1 MQLIPRNGQTAGI
14 CRAKDAC
21 VRVTRVRVEGF
32 RGWGHLDVRPY
43 SHVLVAGVPR
53 AGRTDLITALARVLD
68 PDAARGAALSDLHQR
83 PVMLDSAGSAPAEGA
98 ADMAEGQTEA
108 VVDGPADVG
117 GTEGAAGDSA
127 SGDNGT
133 PWQPQAAVLQRVE
146 AAEVEV
152 TLTDFDP
159 DVQQLLDGVLEP
171 LEESGCASED
181 SDASADAPL
190 CARLA
195 YRLSYDEE
203 AEALESV
210 VYFPARSNP
219 ALGQYARIPAA
230 TRRMLPVVT
239 LDVGQPLQLRAGA
252 GLRRIL
258 DEQDAKAGAAAFEA
272 LAQAVAEAVSALSAN
287 PAVTEAVNAVLA
299 VGGTGERVGDTPVTA
314 EQVGFRAED
323 GSVTALLRTLRAALH
338 LDAGG
343 MLGLAQHGSTV
354 SAVLSMAEA
363 MLLAT
368 VPGAVVLA
376 DDFGDQLDAPATEHL
391 AALLRARSGQVW
403 LSTRRPEAARAFEP
417 TEVIRLVRHGG
428 VRSHHQLTRITD
440 RKALVA
446 MRQWHTQLLAALTA
460 PTVAITEGPHDVA
473 VLSMVDRRQPPSSL
487 PLSAHGVRLVASGT
501 GGEGGIGQIPRVANL
516 ARQLGFRVLAVID
529 RDKDSA
535 QTADELAKI
544 QATCDAVV
552 RLPPGAIER
561 AMADGLPLKALA
573 DASATLTEYG
583 IPDPMGGQLTEAAV
597 TNLCK
602 VIHKQGLHE
611 QFLEALY
618 AEPNAPHPPV
628 ISMTLALLELAADPS
643 RTGQLIDVPTMSRP
657 TGA

>member
-1 MQLIPRNGQTAGI
+1 MLI
-14 CRAKDAC
+14 
-21 VRVTRVRVEGF
+21 EGF
-32 RGWGHLDVRPY
+32 RGWGHLDVRPS
-43 SHVLVAGVPR
+43 SHVLLAGVPR

-83 PVMLDSAGSAPAEGA
+83 PVILDDADSAPAEAGGDDAEVPEQEAVEAPA
-98 ADMAEGQTEA
+98 AD
-108 VVDGPADVG
+108 DV
-117 GTEGAAGDSA
+117 GTEGVAGKDA
-127 SGDNGT
+127 SGATDT
-133 PWQPQAAVLQRVE
+133 TQQDPPAVLRRVE
-146 AAEVEV
+146 AAQVEV

-159 DVQQLLDGVLEP
+159 DVQQLLDGALEP
-171 LEESGCASED
+171 LEDSGCASED
-181 SDASADAPL
+181 PDASADAPL
-190 CARLA
+190 CVRLA

-203 AEALESV
+203 SESLESV

-219 ALGQYARIPAA
+219 ALGQYSRVPAA

-239 LDVGQPLQLRAGA
+239 LDAGQPLQLRAGA

-258 DEQDAKAGAAAFEA
+258 DERDAKAGAAAFEA
-272 LAQAVAEAVSALSAN
+272 LAQAVAEAVSALSADT
-287 PAVTEAVNAVLA
+287 AVAEAVNAVLA
-299 VGGTGERVGDTPVTA
+299 VGGTGERIGDTPLTA
-314 EQVGFRAED
+314 EQVGFRTED
-323 GSVTALLRTLRAALH
+323 GSVAALLRTLRAALH

-417 TEVIRLVRHGG
+417 TEVIRLARHGG
-428 VRSHHQLTRITD
+428 VRSHHQLTKIMD

-473 VLSMVDRRQPPSSL
+473 VLSMVDRRRPPSSL

-501 GGEGGIGQIPRVANL
+501 GGEGGISQIPRVANL

-535 QTADELAKI
+535 QTTDELTKI
-544 QATCDAVV
+544 QTACDAVV
-552 RLPPGAIER
+552 RLPPGAIEQ
-561 AMADGLPLKALA
+561 AMSAGLPLQALA

-583 IPDPMGGQLTEAAV
+583 IPDPMGGQLTDAAV

-618 AEPNAPHPPV
+618 VEPNAPHPPV
-628 ISMTLALLELAADPS
+628 VSMTLALLELAADPS
-643 RTGQLIDVPTMSRP
+643 YSGQSLIDVPTVSRP
-657 TGA
+657 AAT

>member
-1 MQLIPRNGQTAGI
+1 M
-14 CRAKDAC
+14 
-21 VRVTRVRVEGF
+21 RVTRVLIEGF
-32 RGWGHLDVRPY
+32 RGWGHLDVRPG

-68 PDAARGAALSDLHQR
+68 PDAGRGPALSDLHQR
-83 PVMLDSAGSAPAEGA
+83 PVIPDGDDSVSADAGATV
-98 ADMAEGQTEA
+98 AEGQAQAVAEA
-108 VVDGPADVG
+108 PAANVV
-117 GTEGAAGDSA
+117 GTDDAAEKGTSGSNGAA
-127 SGDNGT
+127 
-133 PWQPQAAVLQRVE
+133 PQAPSAVLQRVQ
-146 AAEVEV
+146 AAQIEV
-152 TLTDFDP
+152 TLADFDP

-171 LEESGCASED
+171 LEDSGCASED
-181 SDASADAPL
+181 PDASADAPL

-203 AEALESV
+203 TETLESV

-219 ALGQYARIPAA
+219 ALGQYSRVPAT

-239 LDVGQPLQLRAGA
+239 LDAGQPLQLRAGA

-258 DEQDAKAGAAAFEA
+258 DERDAKAGAAAFDA
-272 LAQAVAEAVSALSAN
+272 LAQAVTEAVSALSAD
-287 PAVTEAVNAVLA
+287 PAVAEAVNAVLA
-299 VGGTGERVGDTPVTA
+299 VGGTGERIGDTPLTA
-314 EQVGFRAED
+314 EQVGFLAED
-323 GSVTALLRTLRAALH
+323 GSVAALLRTLRAALH

-343 MLGLAQHGSTV
+343 MLGLGQHGSTV

-428 VRSHHQLTRITD
+428 VRSHHQLTRIMD

-473 VLSMVDRRQPPSSL
+473 VLSMVDRRRPPSFL

-501 GGEGGIGQIPRVANL
+501 GGEGGISQIPRVANL

-535 QTADELAKI
+535 QTTDELTKI
-544 QATCDAVV
+544 QAACDAVV
-552 RLPPGAIER
+552 RLPPGAIEQ
-561 AMADGLPLKALA
+561 AMTAGLPLQALA
-573 DASATLTEYG
+573 AASATLTEYG
-583 IPDPMGGQLTEAAV
+583 IPDPMGGQLTEAGV

-628 ISMTLALLELAADPS
+628 VAITLALLEPAADPS
-643 RTGQLIDVPTMSRP
+643 YSGQQVIDVPAVSRP
-657 TGA
+657 AGV

>member
-1 MQLIPRNGQTAGI
+1 M
-14 CRAKDAC
+14 
-21 VRVTRVRVEGF
+21 
-32 RGWGHLDVRPY
+32 RPG

-83 PVMLDSAGSAPAEGA
+83 PIIPDGADPAAAEAGDDVAEEQA
-98 ADMAEGQTEA
+98 EA
-108 VVDGPADVG
+108 VVEAPAADVACAG
-117 GTEGAAGDSA
+117 VAAEEDAFGDSGA
-127 SGDNGT
+127 T
-133 PWQPQAAVLQRVE
+133 PQAPPAVLQRVE
-146 AAEVEV
+146 AAQVEV

-171 LEESGCASED
+171 LEDSGCASED
-181 SDASADAPL
+181 PDASADAPL

-203 AEALESV
+203 AESLESV

-219 ALGQYARIPAA
+219 TLGQYSRVPAA

-239 LDVGQPLQLRAGA
+239 LDAGQPLQLRAGA

-258 DEQDAKAGAAAFEA
+258 DERAAKAGAAAFDA
-272 LAQAVAEAVSALSAN
+272 LGQAVAKAVSALSAD
-287 PAVTEAVNAVLA
+287 PAVAEAINAVLA
-299 VGGTGERVGDTPVTA
+299 VGGTGERIGDAPLTA
-314 EQVGFRAED
+314 EQVGFHAED
-323 GSVTALLRTLRAALH
+323 GSVAALLRTLRATLH

-363 MLLAT
+363 MLLST

-428 VRSHHQLTRITD
+428 VRSHHQLTKIVD

-473 VLSMVDRRQPPSSL
+473 VLSMVDRRKPPFSL

-501 GGEGGIGQIPRVANL
+501 GGEGGIGQIPRVASL

-535 QTADELAKI
+535 QTSDELAKI

-561 AMADGLPLKALA
+561 AMGDGLPLQALA
-573 DASATLTEYG
+573 HASATLTEYG

-602 VIHKQGLHE
+602 VIHRQGLHE

-618 AEPNAPHPPV
+618 AAEPKAHEPPV
-628 ISMTLALLELAADPS
+628 ISMTLGLLAMAAGPS
-643 RTGQLIDVPTMSRP
+643 YSGKALIDVPTMARP
-657 TGA
+657 AGT

>member
-1 MQLIPRNGQTAGI
+1 M
-14 CRAKDAC
+14 
-21 VRVTRVRVEGF
+21 
-32 RGWGHLDVRPY
+32 
-43 SHVLVAGVPR
+43 AGVPR
-53 AGRTDLITALARVLD
+53 SGRTDLITALARVLD

-83 PVMLDSAGSAPAEGA
+83 PVLLDGADDAAPAEAGGDAVEGEA
-98 ADMAEGQTEA
+98 AAVAE
-108 VVDGPADVG
+108 VPAAAA
-117 GTEGAAGDSA
+117 GTEGAAGQDA
-127 SGDNGT
+127 SGDNVDT
-133 PWQPQAAVLQRVE
+133 REPPSAVLQRVE
-146 AAEVEV
+146 AAQVEV
-152 TLTDFDP
+152 TLTDLDP
-159 DVQQLLDGVLEP
+159 DVQQLLDGALEP
-171 LEESGCASED
+171 LEDSGCASED
-181 SDASADAPL
+181 PDASADAPL

-203 AEALESV
+203 AETLESV

-219 ALGQYARIPAA
+219 ALGQYSRVPAA
-230 TRRMLPVVT
+230 TRRMLPVIT
-239 LDVGQPLQLRAGA
+239 LDAGQPLQLRAGA

-258 DEQDAKAGAAAFEA
+258 DERDAKAGAAAFDA
-272 LAQAVAEAVSALSAN
+272 LAQAVAEAVAALSAS
-287 PAVTEAVNAVLA
+287 PAVAEAVNAVLA
-299 VGGTGERVGDTPVTA
+299 IGGTGERIGDTPVTA
-314 EQVGFRAED
+314 EQVGFRTED
-323 GSVTALLRTLRAALH
+323 GSVAALLRTLRAALH
-338 LDAGG
+338 LDTGG

-428 VRSHHQLTRITD
+428 VRSHHQLTRIMD

-460 PTVAITEGPHDVA
+460 PTVAIAEGPHDVA
-473 VLSMVDRRQPPSSL
+473 VLSMVDRRRPPSSL
-487 PLSAHGVRLVASGT
+487 PLSAHGIRLVASGT
-501 GGEGGIGQIPRVANL
+501 GGEGGISQIPRVASL

-529 RDKDSA
+529 RDKASA
-535 QTADELAKI
+535 QTTDELTKI
-544 QATCDAVV
+544 QAACDAVV

-561 AMADGLPLKALA
+561 AIADGLPLEALA

-618 AEPNAPHPPV
+618 TEPNALHPPV
-628 ISMTLALLELAADPS
+628 ISTTLALLELTADPS
-643 RTGQLIDVPTMSRP
+643 YNGPQLIDVTAASRP
-657 TGA
+657 AGV

>member
-1 MQLIPRNGQTAGI
+1 M
-14 CRAKDAC
+14 
-21 VRVTRVRVEGF
+21 RVTRVLIEGF
-32 RGWGHLDVRPY
+32 RGWGHLDVRPG

-53 AGRTDLITALARVLD
+53 AGRTDLITALARVLH
-68 PDAARGAALSDLHQR
+68 PDSARGAALSDLHQR
-83 PVMLDSAGSAPAEGA
+83 RVILDGADPAPAEAVG
-98 ADMAEGQTEA
+98 DVAEGQPEA
-108 VVDGPADVG
+108 VVGAPAVVG
-117 GTEGAAGDSA
+117 THDAASEDASDDSA
-127 SGDNGT
+127 AS
-133 PWQPQAAVLQRVE
+133 QARSAELQRVE
-146 AAEVEV
+146 AAQVEV
-152 TLTDFDP
+152 TLTDLDP

-171 LEESGCASED
+171 LEDSGCASED
-181 SDASADAPL
+181 PDASEDAPL

-219 ALGQYARIPAA
+219 ALGQYSRVPAA

-239 LDVGQPLQLRAGA
+239 LDAGQPLQLRAGA

-258 DEQDAKAGAAAFEA
+258 DERDAKAGAAAFDA
-272 LAQAVAEAVSALSAN
+272 LAQAVTEAVSALSAD
-287 PAVTEAVNAVLA
+287 PAVAEAVNAILA
-299 VGGTGERVGDTPVTA
+299 VGGTGERIADTALTA
-314 EQVGFRAED
+314 EQVGFRTED
-323 GSVTALLRTLRAALH
+323 GSVAGLLRTLRAALH

-343 MLGLAQHGSTV
+343 LLGLAQHGSTV

-417 TEVIRLVRHGG
+417 TEVLRLVRHGG
-428 VRSHHQLTRITD
+428 VRSHHQLTKITD

-473 VLSMVDRRQPPSSL
+473 VLSMVDRRRPPSSL

-501 GGEGGIGQIPRVANL
+501 GGEGGISQIPRIANL

-535 QTADELAKI
+535 QTTGELTKI
-544 QATCDAVV
+544 LAACDAVV
-552 RLPPGAIER
+552 RLPPGAIEQ
-561 AMADGLPLKALA
+561 AVTAGLPLQALA

-628 ISMTLALLELAADPS
+628 VSVTLALMELAADS
-643 RTGQLIDVPTMSRP
+643 SYNGQQLIDVPTVSRP
-657 TGA
+657 AGA

>member
-1 MQLIPRNGQTAGI
+1 MLI
-14 CRAKDAC
+14 
-21 VRVTRVRVEGF
+21 EGF
-32 RGWGHLDVRPY
+32 RGWGHLDVRPG

-83 PVMLDSAGSAPAEGA
+83 PVVLDGAGSAPAQAVG
-98 ADMAEGQTEA
+98 DVAEGQTEA
-108 VVDGPADVG
+108 VAEAPAADVVG
-117 GTEGAAGDSA
+117 AEGTTEEEA
-127 SGDNGT
+127 SGDNSAAGR
-133 PWQPQAAVLQRVE
+133 PDAAVLQRVQ
-146 AAEVEV
+146 AAQVEV

-159 DVQQLLDGVLEP
+159 DVQQLLEGVLEP
-171 LEESGCASED
+171 LEASGCASED
-181 SDASADAPL
+181 PDASADAPL

-203 AEALESV
+203 AETLESV

-219 ALGQYARIPAA
+219 ALGQYSRVPAA

-239 LDVGQPLQLRAGA
+239 LDAGQPLQLRAGA

-258 DEQDAKAGAAAFEA
+258 DERDAKAGTAAFDA
-272 LAQAVAEAVSALSAN
+272 LAQAVAEAVSVLSAS
-287 PAVTEAVNAVLA
+287 PAVAEAVNAVLA
-299 VGGTGERVGDTPVTA
+299 VGGTGERIGDAPLTA

-323 GSVTALLRTLRAALH
+323 GSVAALLRTLRAA
-338 LDAGG
+338 
-343 MLGLAQHGSTV
+343 
-354 SAVLSMAEA
+354 LSMAEA

-428 VRSHHQLTRITD
+428 VRSHHQLTLITD

-473 VLSMVDRRQPPSSL
+473 VLSMVDRRKPPSSL

-501 GGEGGIGQIPRVANL
+501 GGEGGI
-516 ARQLGFRVLAVID
+516 
-529 RDKDSA
+529 S
-535 QTADELAKI
+535 
-544 QATCDAVV
+544 
-552 RLPPGAIER
+552 
-561 AMADGLPLKALA
+561 
-573 DASATLTEYG
+573 
-583 IPDPMGGQLTEAAV
+583 
-597 TNLCK
+597 
-602 VIHKQGLHE
+602 
-611 QFLEALY
+611 
-618 AEPNAPHPPV
+618 
-628 ISMTLALLELAADPS
+628 
-643 RTGQLIDVPTMSRP
+643 
-657 TGA
+657 

>member
-1 MQLIPRNGQTAGI
+1 M
-14 CRAKDAC
+14 
-21 VRVTRVRVEGF
+21 
-32 RGWGHLDVRPY
+32 RPGR
-43 SHVLVAGVPR
+43 HVLVAGVPR

-68 PDAARGAALSDLHQR
+68 PDATRSAALSDLHQR
-83 PVMLDSAGSAPAEGA
+83 PVLLDDIDSAPAETG
-98 ADMAEGQTEA
+98 DGVAEVQTEA
-108 VVDGPADVG
+108 ATEEPATDTVG
-117 GTEGAAGDSA
+117 TDDAAAEDA
-127 SGDNGT
+127 SGDNDT
-133 PWQPQAAVLQRVE
+133 TQNPPPAVLQQVE
-146 AAEVEV
+146 AAHVEV
-152 TLTDFDP
+152 TLTDLDP

-171 LEESGCASED
+171 LEDSGCASEAP
-181 SDASADAPL
+181 DASADAPL

-203 AEALESV
+203 AETLESV

-219 ALGQYARIPAA
+219 ALGQYSRVPAA

-239 LDVGQPLQLRAGA
+239 LDAGQPLQLRAGA

-258 DEQDAKAGAAAFEA
+258 DERDAKAGAAAFEA
-272 LAQAVAEAVSALSAN
+272 LAQAVTEAVSALSAS
-287 PAVTEAVNAVLA
+287 PAVAEAVNAVLA
-299 VGGTGERVGDTPVTA
+299 VGGTGERIGDTPLTA

-323 GSVTALLRTLRAALH
+323 GSVAALLRTLRAALH

-428 VRSHHQLTRITD
+428 VRSHHQLTRIMD

-473 VLSMVDRRQPPSSL
+473 VLSMVDRRRPPSAL

-501 GGEGGIGQIPRVANL
+501 GGEGGISQIPRIANL

-535 QTADELAKI
+535 QTTDELTKI
-544 QATCDAVV
+544 LAACDAVV
-552 RLPPGAIER
+552 RLPPGAIEQ
-561 AMADGLPLKALA
+561 AVATGLPLQALA

-583 IPDPMGGQLTEAAV
+583 IPDPMAGQLTEAAV

-628 ISMTLALLELAADPS
+628 VSMTLALLELAADS
-643 RTGQLIDVPTMSRP
+643 SYSGQQLIDVPTVSRP
-657 TGA
+657 AGT

>member
-1 MQLIPRNGQTAGI
+1 MP
-14 CRAKDAC
+14 
-21 VRVTRVRVEGF
+21 
-32 RGWGHLDVRPY
+32 
-43 SHVLVAGVPR
+43 
-53 AGRTDLITALARVLD
+53 
-68 PDAARGAALSDLHQR
+68 
-83 PVMLDSAGSAPAEGA
+83 
-98 ADMAEGQTEA
+98 
-108 VVDGPADVG
+108 
-117 GTEGAAGDSA
+117 
-127 SGDNGT
+127 
-133 PWQPQAAVLQRVE
+133 QRVE
-146 AAEVEV
+146 AAQVEV
-152 TLTDFDP
+152 TLTDLDP

-171 LEESGCASED
+171 LEDSGCASED
-181 SDASADAPL
+181 PDASADAPL

-195 YRLSYDEE
+195 YRLSYDEV
-203 AEALESV
+203 AESLESV

-219 ALGQYARIPAA
+219 ALGQYSRVPAA

-239 LDVGQPLQLRAGA
+239 LDAGQPLQLRAGA

-258 DEQDAKAGAAAFEA
+258 DERDAKAGAAAFDA
-272 LAQAVAEAVSALSAN
+272 LAQAVAEAVSALSAD
-287 PAVTEAVNAVLA
+287 PAVAEAVNAVLA
-299 VGGTGERVGDTPVTA
+299 VGGTGERIGDAPLTA
-314 EQVGFRAED
+314 EQVGFRTED
-323 GSVTALLRTLRAALH
+323 GSVAALLRTLRAALH

-376 DDFGDQLDAPATEHL
+376 DDFGDHLDAPATEHL

-428 VRSHHQLTRITD
+428 VRSHHQLTRIMD
-440 RKALVA
+440 RKALIA

-473 VLSMVDRRQPPSSL
+473 VLSMVDRRRPPSTL

-501 GGEGGIGQIPRVANL
+501 GGEGGISQIPRVANL

-529 RDKDSA
+529 RDKDSV
-535 QTADELAKI
+535 QTSDELAKV
-544 QATCDAVV
+544 QAACDAVV
-552 RLPPGAIER
+552 RLPPGAIEQ
-561 AMADGLPLKALA
+561 AMADGLPLQALA

-628 ISMTLALLELAADPS
+628 VSMTLALLELAADS
-643 RTGQLIDVPTMSRP
+643 SYSGQSLIDVPTVSRP
-657 TGA
+657 AGA